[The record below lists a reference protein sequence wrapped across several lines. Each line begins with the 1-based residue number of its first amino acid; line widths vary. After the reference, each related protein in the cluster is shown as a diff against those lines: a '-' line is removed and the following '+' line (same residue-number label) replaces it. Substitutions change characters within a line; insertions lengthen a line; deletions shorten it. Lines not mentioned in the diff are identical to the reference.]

1 MARQTASAVKEGV
14 VGVKRTGLEGA
25 DERLP

>member
-1 MARQTASAVKEGV
+1 MARQTASTVKEGV
-14 VGVKRTGLEGA
+14 GGVKRTGLEGA